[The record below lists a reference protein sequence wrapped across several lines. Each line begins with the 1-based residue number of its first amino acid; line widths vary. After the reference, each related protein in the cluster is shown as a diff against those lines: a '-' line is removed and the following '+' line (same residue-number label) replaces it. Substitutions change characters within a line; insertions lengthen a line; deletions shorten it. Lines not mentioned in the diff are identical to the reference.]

1 MPYNVIQQGVKC
13 HPRGSD
19 RRFSAACQRFP
30 FARQRKACIVIHPL
44 QIERFRMEPMVA
56 IYARVSS
63 KQQDLRSQEP
73 DLKRWAEVLADGP
86 VKWYTDK
93 ATGRTMDRPG
103 WKRLE
108 SDLAIGKVSKVVVWR
123 LDRLGRTA
131 AGLTALFEDLQR
143 RGVGFESLRDK
154 IDLSTASG
162 RLMAN
167 VLASVAA
174 YENEVRSERIVA
186 GQAVARANGKR
197 WGGSKKGRH
206 VKVTKEQ
213 EAAIKQ
219 LRFQGA
225 KIAAIARTTGLSRPT
240 VYSVLGISL
249 EPKAKPEGG
258 TTSMS

>member
-1 MPYNVIQQGVKC
+1 ME
-13 HPRGSD
+13 S
-19 RRFSAACQRFP
+19 
-30 FARQRKACIVIHPL
+30 CI
-44 QIERFRMEPMVA
+44 A

-63 KQQDLRSQEP
+63 RQQDLRSQEP
-73 DLKRWAEVLADGP
+73 DLKRWAEVFATTP

-103 WKRLE
+103 WRRLE
-108 SDLAIGKVSKVVVWR
+108 EDMATGRVSKIVVWR

-174 YENEVRSERIVA
+174 YENEIRSERIVA
-186 GQAVARANGKR
+186 GQEVARSNGKR
-197 WGGSKKGRH
+197 WGGSRQGRQL
-206 VKVTKEQ
+206 KVTAEQ
-213 EAAIKQ
+213 KATI
-219 LRFQGA
+219 LRLRTEGA
-225 KIAAIARTTGLSRPT
+225 KIAAIARATGLTRPT
-240 VYSVLGISL
+240 IYSVLRTSQAQLKECTGGIATM
-249 EPKAKPEGG
+249 P
-258 TTSMS
+258 